1 MRTPVIV
8 SAVRTPVG
16 KIRGQFIRLE
26 ADELAAFAIKEAIKR
41 ADVAYEDFDEVI
53 YGNVRNI
60 DLKTPARVAAFAAGF
75 PQETPAVTIERGCS
89 SGLNA
94 ICAAATNIKAG
105 EGDIYLAGGM
115 EATSHRPFLMERG
128 ITIPVMEPKFTAGR
142 SLPKNMV
149 DYSMGITAEN
159 IAEKYGITR
168 QECDEFGLLSQQRA
182 AAAWADH
189 RFDSQI
195 VPVEAPISKKE
206 TKVFTT
212 DETVRE
218 TSMEALAKLKPS
230 FKPDGVCTAGNSS
243 PLTDGAGAVVVM
255 AEETAKERGLK
266 PLVKIVGY
274 TAAGCDPDY
283 MGLGPVNATN
293 KLLKKLG
300 MEMKD
305 IDLVEINEAFASQS
319 IACIRELNMDIDKVN
334 VNGGAIALGHPFGAT
349 GAILMTKIIYE
360 LERADKNVGLVTFCI
375 GGGQGYS
382 CIVER
387 V

>member
-1 MRTPVIV
+1 M
-8 SAVRTPVG
+8 
-16 KIRGQFIRLE
+16 
-26 ADELAAFAIKEAIKR
+26 
-41 ADVAYEDFDEVI
+41 
-53 YGNVRNI
+53 
-60 DLKTPARVAAFAAGF
+60 
-75 PQETPAVTIERGCS
+75 
-89 SGLNA
+89 
-94 ICAAATNIKAG
+94 
-105 EGDIYLAGGM
+105 
-115 EATSHRPFLMERG
+115 
-128 ITIPVMEPKFTAGR
+128 
-142 SLPKNMV
+142 
-149 DYSMGITAEN
+149 
-159 IAEKYGITR
+159 
-168 QECDEFGLLSQQRA
+168 
-182 AAAWADH
+182 
-189 RFDSQI
+189 
-195 VPVEAPISKKE
+195 EAPISKKE

-218 TSMEALAKLKPS
+218 TSLEALAKLKPS

-243 PLTDGAGAVVVM
+243 PLTDGAVAVVVM